1 MVSLLSPIPDNDKMT
16 DKLLKIA
23 YKAMKSIKKAYEA
36 DRDHLVRLEEP
47 VKICRLAE
55 TVYGHAVPDW
65 HGRLLDVSD
74 RVVTILPPEPGK
86 ETCDGASFCPDKIDA
101 LDLDLAPSYLTHDAG
116 TEEMDAMAE
125 DPAWIAAGWTQ
136 PELRRLWDDLL
147 GMMVRRQADALK
159 SWKRVAG
166 NGLARVMRSAV
177 RALGGIMHGHLG
189 AVLTAALLA
198 VAGCSVPPDETV
210 VDEWFWAPHD
220 KVSYT
225 VRRRDDFGS
234 FKTSQ
239 DPATPSAASS
249 GNDADAAESGSC
261 HNPET
266 AASVALDFRYGGF
279 KGGKAVEDSRCRIS
293 ELKVGA
299 DSLSIHW
306 DTKIPDDWA
315 RDKGEKGPLIVVAA
329 FYKSGGA
336 WIGGKFDWIDESRSS
351 RSLENIKCG
360 YGGWDG
366 AAFTSAR
373 KHSVCVVSADGRFR
387 SNLIED

>member
-1 MVSLLSPIPDNDKMT
+1 MT

-23 YKAMKSIKKAYEA
+23 YKTMKSIQKAYKA

-47 VKICRLAE
+47 VKICRLLE

-65 HGRLLDVSD
+65 HGRLLDIAD

-125 DPAWIAAGWTQ
+125 DPVWIAAGWTQ

-189 AVLTAALLA
+189 AILAAALLA
-198 VAGCSVPPDETV
+198 LAGCSVPPDETV

-220 KVSYT
+220 KVTYT
-225 VRRRDDFGS
+225 VVKRGAFGS
-234 FKTSQ
+234 FTTSQ
-239 DPATPSAASS
+239 DPAKGGSVPEDGASS
-249 GNDADAAESGSC
+249 GVAGSSS
-261 HNPET
+261 
-266 AASVALDFRYGGF
+266 SVVLDFRFGGF
-279 KGGKAVEDSRCRIS
+279 RGGKAVEDSRCRIS
-293 ELKVGA
+293 KLKVGK

-315 RDKGEKGPLIVVAA
+315 RDKGEKGPLIVIAA
-329 FYKSGGA
+329 FYKSGDA

-351 RSLENIKCG
+351 RSLENIKGG

-366 AAFTSAR
+366 AAFTSAK
-373 KHSVCVVSADGRFR
+373 KHAVCVVSADGRYR
-387 SNLIED
+387 SKLIED